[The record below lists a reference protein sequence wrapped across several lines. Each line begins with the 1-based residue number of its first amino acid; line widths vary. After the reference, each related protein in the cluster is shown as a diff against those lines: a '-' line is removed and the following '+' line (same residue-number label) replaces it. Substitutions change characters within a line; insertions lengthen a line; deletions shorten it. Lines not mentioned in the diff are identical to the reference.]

1 MKTKI
6 LMFVL
11 SLLSLAG
18 IFFGF
23 IEYKNSYNTEL
34 SSFFFTWFLFS
45 IPLIVQLIF
54 LRIFGDGSKR

>member
-23 IEYKNSYNTEL
+23 IEYQNSYNTEL

-54 LRIFGDGSKR
+54 LRIFRDDSES